1 LGTFDFAR
9 HMSQCFAKPKES
21 IFAKAPDKNNNMP
34 PDINQN
40 PEQIA
45 RDKIDLMLKEAGWIV
60 QSKNEV
66 DLGAGRGVALREYQA
81 ETKFA
86 DYVLFV
92 DKKPVGVIEA
102 KKEDEG
108 HKLTIAEDQAKEY
121 SLAKLKYLDNDPLP
135 FVFESTGTITRFRDT
150 RDPKPRGRTIFWF
163 YKPETLADWLLKDKS
178 LRSRLSDIPVL
189 NETGLRPAQIKAI
202 KNLEQSFKKNRP
214 KALIQMATGAGKTF
228 TAATF
233 VYRLLEHAKAKRIL
247 FLVDTK
253 NLGEQAEQEF
263 MAFQPNDSN
272 RKFTEFY
279 NVQRLT
285 SSYIASDSQVC
296 ISTIQRMY
304 AILKGEELEE
314 GAEDDNPNESTWMEQ
329 QRNKKQAIPVDYNA
343 RVPIEQFDFIVIDE
357 CHRSIYNLWKQVL
370 DYFDAFLIGLTATP
384 DKRTFGFFEENV
396 VSEYTYEESVIDGV
410 NVPYDVYNIETEISL
425 NGGIIHAG
433 WFVDR
438 RNKLTRKNRWTQEDE
453 DTEYLKNDLDKK
465 VVSPSQIRNIIR
477 QYIKA
482 LQTEIFPNRKDEKGE
497 YEVPKTLVFAK
508 TDSHAD
514 DIIKIIREEFD
525 EGDDFCKKLTYK
537 IQEDPKSVLNRFR
550 NSYYPRIAVTVDMIA
565 TGTDV
570 KPLEVLLFM
579 RDVKSVNYFEQMKG
593 RGTRTISKDALQ
605 MVSKTAKAKTHFIII
620 DAVGVTKSKKT
631 DSRPLERKPTVGLKD
646 LLGAVTMGVAE
657 EDLFLSLA
665 NRLIRL
671 EKEISDKE
679 KEKLMEHSKGKNLKQ
694 ICKELLSAFDED
706 AIQEKTN
713 QIIEAI
719 PVQDRTPALIE
730 QAKIDAHKELI
741 NIATST
747 FNGKLNDYIEKVRI
761 EHEQIIDSHNI
772 DKVTKAEWDTTSL
785 DKAKEIVKD
794 FSEYLLA
801 NQDEIKA
808 LTIFYKQ
815 PYNRRNITFKMI
827 KEVFDKLKLDKPT
840 LAPDYVWAAYSQ
852 LEEVKSKQPIDELT
866 ALVSLIRKAC
876 GIDSELKPF
885 DKTVDDN
892 FKNWIFKQNAGQHNR
907 FTSEQMDWLRE
918 LKNHVINSY
927 HIEIEDLDF
936 TPFDE
941 KGGRGKMYQLFG
953 AEMVMIIEELNE
965 ILAS

>member
-1 LGTFDFAR
+1 
-9 HMSQCFAKPKES
+9 MST
-21 IFAKAPDKNNNMP
+21 DK
-34 PDINQN
+34 NQN

-92 DKKPVGVIEA
+92 DKKPVGIIEA

-108 HKLTIAEDQAKEY
+108 HKLTVAEDQAKEY
-121 SLAKLKYLDNDPLP
+121 SVAKLKYLDNDPLP

-150 RDPKPRGRTIFWF
+150 RDPKPRGRTVFWF
-163 YKPETLADWLLKDKS
+163 YKPETLAEWLQKDKS
-178 LRSRLSDIPVL
+178 LRSRLLDIPAL

-202 KNLEQSFKKNRP
+202 KNLEQSFKKNKP

-304 AILKGEELEE
+304 AILKGEELDE
-314 GAEDDNPNESTWMEQ
+314 GAEDTNPNESRYLSGWMEQ
-329 QRNKKQAIPVDYNA
+329 QRNKKQAIPVDYTP

-410 NVPYDVYNIETEISL
+410 NVPYDVYNIETEISQK
-425 NGGIIHAG
+425 GSVIKAG

-438 RNKLTRKNRWTQEDE
+438 RDKLTRKNRWTQEDE
-453 DTEYLKNDLDKK
+453 DTEYLKNDLDRK
-465 VVSPSQIRNIIR
+465 VVNPSQIRNIIR
-477 QYIKA
+477 RYKKA
-482 LQTEIFPNRKDEKGE
+482 LQTEIFPNRKDENGE

-537 IQEDPKSVLNRFR
+537 IVEDPKSVLNRFR

-605 MVSKTAKAKTHFIII
+605 MVSKTAKAKTHFIIV

-671 EKEISDKE
+671 ENEISDKE
-679 KEKLMEHSKGKNLKQ
+679 KEKLLEHSKGKNLKQ
-694 ICKELLSAFDED
+694 ISKELLSAFDDDVIE
-706 AIQEKTN
+706 EKAKP
-713 QIIEAI
+713 IIEAI
-719 PVQDRTPALIE
+719 PIKDRTPALIE
-730 QAKIDAHKELI
+730 QAKQEVQAELI
-741 NIATST
+741 ATAAST

-772 DKVTKAEWDTTSL
+772 DKVTKAEWDTTSV

-815 PYNRRNITFKMI
+815 PYNRRHLTFKMI

-866 ALVSLIRKAC
+866 ALVSLIRRAC

-885 DKTVDDN
+885 DKTIDDN
-892 FKNWIFKQNAGQHNR
+892 FKNWIFKQNAGKHNR
-907 FTSEQMDWLRE
+907 FTTEQMDWLRE
-918 LKNHVINSY
+918 LKNHVVNSY

-953 AEMVMIIEELNE
+953 AEMNNIINELNE
-965 ILAS
+965 ALAA